1 MTDDGRRMP
10 SDGKSSPCQR
20 QGELMIKKN
29 ISGLSDTFIVSVKVY
44 LNGDINNLG
53 TPVQFS

>member
-1 MTDDGRRMP
+1 MP